1 VRVVVADTSPL
12 HYLVLIQAID
22 LLPRL
27 FAAVHV
33 PMEVRAELLNAGA
46 PPCVRDWAAALPAW
60 VTVHTVPEIAVN
72 ALPRSLDDGERAA
85 IALAGVIRPD
95 LILIDERAG
104 AAAAET
110 RGFAVT
116 GTLGILTRAAARGMI
131 DLPAASATLKATN
144 FHTRQVLLD
153 RLLAEDRERRGGL

>member
-1 VRVVVADTSPL
+1 MRVVVADTSPL
-12 HYLVLIQAID
+12 HYLTPIEATD

-27 FAAVHV
+27 FEMVHV
-33 PMEVRAELLNAGA
+33 PVEVRAELLNAGA
-46 PPCVRDWAAALPAW
+46 PPSVREWAAALPAW
-60 VTVHTVPEIAVN
+60 VTVHTAPEIEVN

-85 IALAGVIRPD
+85 IALAGVIRPV

-116 GTLGILTRAAARGMI
+116 GTLGVLTRAAGRGMV
-131 DLPAASATLKATN
+131 DLPAAFAALKTTN
-144 FHTRQVLLD
+144 FHTRQSLLD
-153 RLLAEDRERRGGL
+153 RLLAEDRERREGS

>member
-1 VRVVVADTSPL
+1 MRVVVADTSPL
-12 HYLVLIQAID
+12 HYLVLIEAID

-27 FAAVHV
+27 FEAVHV
-33 PMEVRAELLNAGA
+33 PVEVRAELLNAGA
-46 PPCVRDWAAALPAW
+46 PPPVREWAAALPVW
-60 VTVHTVPEIAVN
+60 VTVHTVPENEVN

-85 IALAGVIRPD
+85 IALADMIRPD

-104 AAAAET
+104 AAVAET

-116 GTLGILTRAAARGMI
+116 GTLGVLTRAAGRDMI
-131 DLPAASATLKATN
+131 DLAAAFTALKLTN

-153 RLLAEDRERRGGL
+153 RLLAEDRVRREGS